1 MQFALNGV
9 LSALS
14 IVTVGLYIWA
24 ARYHFT
30 SPTLK
35 LGAIL
40 ISLLVIATAGL
51 FVYWIWALP
60 HPLTA
65 QIVGGLMQGGA
76 LAIFL
81 TAISAS
87 KKARLRAAFAE
98 ENPASL
104 VTDGPYKY
112 VRHPFYTS
120 YVLFWVG
127 WAISLWTLW
136 AVVPV
141 AFLVGLYISAA
152 KGEEQKFAATDFA
165 AEYAAYKAKTGFF
178 WPKMFG

>member
-1 MQFALNGV
+1 MQIALNLFLTGI
-9 LSALS
+9 S
-14 IVTVGLYIWA
+14 ILTVGLYVWA

-40 ISLLVIATAGL
+40 ISLLVIATAFL
-51 FVYWIWALP
+51 FVYFIWALP
-60 HPLTA
+60 HPLIA
-65 QIVGGLMQGGA
+65 QLIGGA
-76 LAIFL
+76 MQTIALVLFL
-81 TAISAS
+81 SAISAS
-87 KKARLRAAFAE
+87 KKARLKAAFAE

-120 YVLFWVG
+120 YILFWVG

-152 KGEEQKFAATDFA
+152 RTEEQKFASTEFA
-165 AEYAAYKAKTGFF
+165 KEYAEYKASTGFF
-178 WPKMFG
+178 WPKLSR